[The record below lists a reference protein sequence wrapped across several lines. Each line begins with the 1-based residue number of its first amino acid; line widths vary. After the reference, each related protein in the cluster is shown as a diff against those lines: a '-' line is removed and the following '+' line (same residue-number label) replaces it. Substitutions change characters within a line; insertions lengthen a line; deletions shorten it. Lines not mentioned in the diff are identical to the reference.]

1 MVEDCNTLAE
11 PLVGVKWE
19 KSGGD
24 WGLDNI
30 VRGMGNLKSLLSLQS
45 YQNSSNIIYES
56 LESNIMILT
65 M

>member
-11 PLVGVKWE
+11 PLVGAKWE

-56 LESNIMILT
+56 L
-65 M
+65 